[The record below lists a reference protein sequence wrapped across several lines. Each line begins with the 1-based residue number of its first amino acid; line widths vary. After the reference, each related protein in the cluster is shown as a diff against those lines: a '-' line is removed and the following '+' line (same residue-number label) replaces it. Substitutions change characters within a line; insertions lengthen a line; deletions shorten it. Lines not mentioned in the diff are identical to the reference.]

1 MYLAFY
7 NLREPPFNVTPD
19 PRFLFFTREHRE
31 AYDSLKYGIEQRK
44 GFITLTGEVG
54 CGKTTVCRAVLSSLP
69 ATTRTALILN
79 PSLTEAQLI
88 RAILV
93 DLGLEP
99 KGRDRLAYIEQLNEF
114 LLSCDARDE
123 NVAIVIDEAQ
133 DLDPKVMEQVRLL
146 SNLETDQHKLM
157 QLILIGQPELT
168 KRLHAPEWRQLRQRI
183 MVHCNLRPLTVEET
197 SQYLRFRL
205 HVAGAGF
212 PTHFDEGAIR
222 LIHKKSQGIPRI
234 INMIADRSLLAG
246 YVQGVYTISSQEIKK
261 AVREMESMLH

>member
-7 NLREPPFNVTPD
+7 NLKEPPFNVTPD
-19 PRFLFFTREHRE
+19 PRFLFFTPEHRE
-31 AYDSLKYGIEQRK
+31 AFDSLKYGIEQRK

-69 ATTRTALILN
+69 AGTRTALILN
-79 PSLTEAQLI
+79 PCLTEAQLI

-99 KGRDRLAYIEQLNEF
+99 KGRDRLAYIEQLNTF
-114 LLSCDARDE
+114 LLACDARDE

-133 DLDPKVMEQVRLL
+133 DLDPQVLEQVRLL

-157 QLILIGQPELT
+157 QLILIGQPELA
-168 KRLHAPEWRQLRQRI
+168 KRLQAPEWRQLRQRI
-183 MVHCNLRPLTVEET
+183 MVHCNLRPLSAPET
-197 SQYLRFRL
+197 HQYLHFRL
-205 HVAGAGF
+205 QVAGARY
-212 PTHFDEGAIR
+212 PTRFDDGAVH
-222 LIHKKSQGIPRI
+222 LIFKKAQGIPRI

-246 YVQGVYTISSQEIKK
+246 YVNGGQTITAQEVKK
-261 AVREMESMLH
+261 AVREMESMLP